1 MRRSSAEIIID
12 ILKNCNMEPLP
23 LYRLMGMSRLSYRQG
38 KFYLGKLVEK
48 GFLKV
53 AECGR
58 KDYSITDEGRKM
70 LKKGRIAEV
79 RKVMEEK
86 P

>member
-12 ILKNCNMEPLP
+12 ILRNCSMEPLP
-23 LYRLMGMSRLSYRQG
+23 LYRLMGISRLSYSQG

-48 GFLKV
+48 GLLKA
-53 AECGR
+53 AESGR
-58 KDYSITDEGRKM
+58 KDYVITDEGRKM

>member
-1 MRRSSAEIIID
+1 M
-12 ILKNCNMEPLP
+12 
-23 LYRLMGMSRLSYRQG
+23 YRLMGISRLSYSQG
-38 KFYLGKLVEK
+38 KFYLGKLVEN
-48 GFLKV
+48 GLLKV
-53 AECGR
+53 IEGDR
-58 KDYSITDEGRKM
+58 KDYAITDEGRKM